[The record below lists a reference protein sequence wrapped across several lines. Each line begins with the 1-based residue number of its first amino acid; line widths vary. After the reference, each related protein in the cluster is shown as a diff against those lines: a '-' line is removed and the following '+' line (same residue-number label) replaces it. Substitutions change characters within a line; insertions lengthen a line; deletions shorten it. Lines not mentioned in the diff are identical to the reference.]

1 MAPSIFTG
9 ALLGALYLAS
19 PGSAA
24 AVQKVSSA
32 SDAGAALFANEQ
44 LQLTEQALTAA
55 APNETALFNFAK
67 NSSLTTRTQ
76 AECKVYPGDA
86 AWPSKLVW
94 TLFDELLGGALIKT
108 VPLASVCYSSWP
120 EYDADECT
128 TITNDWTD
136 SYLQ

>member
-32 SDAGAALFANEQ
+32 SDAGAPLFTYEQ
-44 LQLTEQALTAA
+44 LQLTEQALSAST
-55 APNETALFNFAK
+55 PNHTALFTFAK
-67 NSSLTTRTQ
+67 NSSLNTR
-76 AECKVYPGDA
+76 AHDECKVYPGDA
-86 AWPSKLVW
+86 AWPSRLVW

-108 VPLASVCYSSWP
+108 VPLASVCYSSWS

-128 TITNDWTD
+128 TITDNWTN
-136 SYLQ
+136 SNLQ